1 MLVSIAAKLNLTI
14 KFFGVKTAYVYNDLT
29 EAIYMSPPQGFKE
42 AKGGGK
48 IIKLKKRNYG
58 LLQSDRKWHIKIKSV
73 LKKLG

>member
-14 KFFGVKTAYVYNDLT
+14 KFFDAKTAYVYNDLK
-29 EAIYMSPPQGFKE
+29 EAIYVSPPQGFEE

-58 LLQSDRKWHIKIKSV
+58 LLQSNRKWHMKKKIRI
-73 LKKLG
+73 